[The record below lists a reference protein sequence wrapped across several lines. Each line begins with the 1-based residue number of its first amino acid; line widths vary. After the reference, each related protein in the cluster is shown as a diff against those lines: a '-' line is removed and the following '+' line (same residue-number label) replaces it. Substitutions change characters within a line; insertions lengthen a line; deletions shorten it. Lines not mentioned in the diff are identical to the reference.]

1 MDLDAD
7 MVRNEAKDA
16 FSVSRGNANA
26 GVFQPARQAIDPE
39 PPVGVEHHL
48 GNARVFEM
56 TRNRRPERGTQHAR
70 ATGEGFRPK
79 GDCRHIEP
87 REFASRRGGRFSG
100 VD

>member
-26 GVFQPARQAIDPE
+26 GIFQPASEAIDPE
-39 PPVGVEHHL
+39 PPIGVEHHL
-48 GNARVFEM
+48 DHARVFEM
-56 TRNRRPERGTQHAR
+56 TRNRRPERGAQHAR
-70 ATGEGFRPK
+70 ATSEGFRPK
-79 GDCRHIEP
+79 GDCRHTEP
-87 REFASRRGGRFSG
+87 REFASRRRGCISG